1 MAKVTVK
8 FESKR
13 LLSRMQIAWELVNET
28 DLPRAFDYEI
38 GAAKWEWVG
47 ETQRRNGSIVTS
59 PRSIV
64 DQGDLADSYDRQ
76 KAGKKSYVHSWDV
89 DYAMATHE
97 GAQLKNR
104 GLIYPRP
111 WTEEPREAIP
121 EMFAYRFR
129 AAQ

>member
-13 LLSRMQIAWELVNET
+13 LLGRMQKAWEQVNET

-38 GAAKWEWVG
+38 GAPKWEWVG
-47 ETQRRNGSIVTS
+47 ETHRRNGSIVTS

-76 KAGKKSYVHSWDV
+76 RAGGKSYVHNWNV
-89 DYAMATHE
+89 DYALATHE
-97 GAQLKNR
+97 GAQLRN
-104 GLIYPRP
+104 GGVYPARP
-111 WTEEPREAIP
+111 FTERPVANLP
-121 EMFAYRFR
+121 EMFARRFR
-129 AAQ
+129 ESR